1 MNLNTAFEELAAK
14 YGSHSAAADAIG
26 YTTEHYR
33 AIRNGRVKVSQR
45 VAQFIILKA
54 RQEAVALP
62 HSQSGDAA
70 NEDARP

>member
-1 MNLNTAFEELAAK
+1 MNLNTAFEELATK
-14 YGSHSAAADAIG
+14 HGSHSAAATAIG

-54 RQEAVALP
+54 QEVAP
-62 HSQSGDAA
+62 QQPPQPSEAPGSEASA
-70 NEDARP
+70 C